1 MAGICLRRTES
12 LAHLPTRHARS
23 AWLPDHSVHPK
34 NRRRHGLA
42 ICRELGDQDGETA
55 ALTNLGITLE
65 QPGRAG
71 RMKSVWRVTQEE
83 GPEVYRK
90 RMFMDARLSS

>member
-23 AWLPDHSVHPK
+23 AWLPDHSAHPN

-42 ICRELGDQDGETA
+42 ICRELGGQDGETA

-71 RMKSVWRVTQEE
+71 RRAA
-83 GPEVYRK
+83 GR
-90 RMFMDARLSS
+90 RLYPGLRQAF

>member
-23 AWLPDHSVHPK
+23 AWLPDHSAHPN

-71 RMKSVWRVTQEE
+71 RRAA
-83 GPEVYRK
+83 GR
-90 RMFMDARLSS
+90 RLYPGLRQAF

>member
-1 MAGICLRRTES
+1 LHI
-12 LAHLPTRHARS
+12 LPTRHARS
-23 AWLPDHSVHPK
+23 AWLPDQSVHPK

-65 QPGRAG
+65 QPGQAPLEVDFG
-71 RMKSVWRVTQEE
+71 VAQTDTVTWVD
-83 GPEVYRK
+83 GLR
-90 RMFMDARLSS
+90 